1 MCLGKAYIEKGT
13 VLNPVMED
21 VTSIAMEEGKLVLT
35 SLFGEKETFS
45 GVLKNIDF
53 NNSKIIIEEVN

>member
-1 MCLGKAYIEKGT
+1 MCLGKAYIEKDT

-21 VTSIAMEEGKLVLT
+21 VATIAMKEGKLVLT
-35 SLFGEKETFS
+35 SLFGETQSFN